1 VNALRF
7 TTQELREFESKIINA
22 ESQLYEREYQ
32 IFKDIS

>member
-22 ESQLYEREYQ
+22 EGLLYEKEYQ